1 MKKIISFCAIVCI
14 STQITAQKAAVYLEG
29 IRNNNAKLTAFMQQM
44 PQGGDLHHHYTGSVY
59 AETYL
64 NYVIENDLFL
74 NKNTLEVRKQITPA
88 DDWTKFSALQK
99 SELAAYK
106 QKLMQKWSVKD
117 YNGVSYPSDKQ
128 FFETFPA
135 FGVAAD
141 ETVKVGLVELKQR
154 ALSENVSY
162 LETMFISV
170 PCTVV
175 FSNEDALNA
184 KLRSYSINKDEASAI
199 SFLDSLYT
207 MLNAGVK
214 KCGVDFAKNTVENL
228 HNGLKMDDEK
238 FTIRYQTY
246 VNRSREPIFL
256 FKDILAA
263 FFAAQESDLIVGVN
277 IVAPEDGEV
286 SMKDYWLHMVMFK
299 YCGTRF
305 KNVAYSMHAGELAL
319 GLVKPEELTW
329 HINAAVN
336 TAGTHRVG
344 HGVDIAWE
352 KNSYELLKKMA
363 TKPVPVEIN
372 LTSNEFI
379 LKIKGD
385 QHPINLYRQFKVP
398 MVIST
403 DDAGVL
409 RSNLTQQYVLL
420 ANRYPDIT
428 YKEIKRLV
436 YNSIEYSFIEDDATK
451 AKLKKD
457 LDRRFVEFEK
467 KFDSLPIK

>member
-1 MKKIISFCAIVCI
+1 
-14 STQITAQKAAVYLEG
+14 
-29 IRNNNAKLTAFMQQM
+29 M
-44 PQGGDLHHHYTGSVY
+44 PKGGDLHHHYTGSVY
-59 AETYL
+59 AETFL
-64 NYVIENDLFL
+64 NYVVENDLFL
-74 NKNTLEVRKQITPA
+74 NKNTLEVKKQITPA
-88 DDWTKFSALQK
+88 GEWTKFSALTK
-99 SELAAYK
+99 SELGAFK

-141 ETVKVGLVELKQR
+141 ETVKEGLFELKQR

-162 LETMFISV
+162 LETMFMNV
-170 PCTVV
+170 PCIVG
-175 FSNEDALNA
+175 FGNEDAMNA
-184 KLRSYSINKDEASAI
+184 KLRSYAMNKDEAGAI
-199 SFLDSLYT
+199 AFMDSLYS

-214 KCGVDFAKNTVENL
+214 KCAIDFVKNTVENL
-228 HNGLKMDDEK
+228 HDGLKMDDDK

-263 FFAAQESDLIVGVN
+263 FFAAQESPLIVGVN

-299 YCGTRF
+299 FCGARF
-305 KNVAYSMHAGELAL
+305 KDVRYSMHAGELAL
-319 GLVKPEELTW
+319 GLVKPEDLTW
-329 HINAAVN
+329 HISAAVN
-336 TAGTHRVG
+336 IAGAHRVG

-352 KNSYELLKKMA
+352 KDSYGLLKKMA
-363 TKPVPVEIN
+363 SKPVPVEIN

-385 QHPINLYRQFKVP
+385 QHPISLYRQFKVP
-398 MVIST
+398 IVIST

-420 ANRYPDIT
+420 ANRYPDIS

-436 YNSIEYSFIEDDATK
+436 YNSIEYSFIEDK
-451 AKLKKD
+451 ISKEKLRKD
-457 LDRRFVEFEK
+457 LDRRFLEFES
-467 KFDSLPIK
+467 KFESLPAK